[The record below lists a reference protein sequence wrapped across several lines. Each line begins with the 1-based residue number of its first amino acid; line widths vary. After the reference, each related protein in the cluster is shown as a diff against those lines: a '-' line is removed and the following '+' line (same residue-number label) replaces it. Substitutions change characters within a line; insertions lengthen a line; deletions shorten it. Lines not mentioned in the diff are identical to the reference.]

1 MLLIF
6 KGKNDVLKAEK
17 LILAVGIEA
26 NIKQLGL
33 ENFKIQI
40 KDSFIETD
48 EWMETSEKG
57 IFAIG
62 DLTAGPWL
70 AHKASHEGIICRKN

>member
-1 MLLIF
+1 M
-6 KGKNDVLKAEK
+6 
-17 LILAVGIEA
+17 AVGIEA

-40 KDSFIETD
+40 KDSFIKQMSG
-48 EWMETSEKG
+48 WKLLKRN
-57 IFAIG
+57 FAIG

-70 AHKASHEGIICRKN
+70 AHKASHEGVICIEKLKG